1 MSALPYFVIQIC
13 SLLTSG
19 YNLQH
24 FQMLLT
30 LMQIAAGCSILGF
43 LSIRGYI
50 SKSRNDTQ
58 VIDIVNIC
66 MYRAKKFAAA
76 VNRQLI
82 GG

>member
-1 MSALPYFVIQIC
+1 MLALPYFVLQIC
-13 SLLTSG
+13 SHLTSC
-19 YNLQH
+19 YNLNAAD
-24 FQMLLT
+24 FN
-30 LMQIAAGCSILGF
+30 AAGCSILGF

-66 MYRAKKFAAA
+66 MYLAKKVAAA
-76 VNRQLI
+76 VNQQLT